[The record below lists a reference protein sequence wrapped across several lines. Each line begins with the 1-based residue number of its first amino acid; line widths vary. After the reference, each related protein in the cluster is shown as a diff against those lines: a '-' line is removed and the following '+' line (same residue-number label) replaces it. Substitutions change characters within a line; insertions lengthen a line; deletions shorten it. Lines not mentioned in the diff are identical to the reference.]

1 MITKPL
7 LHIIIICLS
16 CVSCTSEYEE
26 RLEKARVLKSKMLK
40 IQDEYERLGIS
51 ANQEIEEIE
60 TEIHF
65 HARVSG
71 NEDLFLKE
79 LRID

>member
-1 MITKPL
+1 MMKPL
-7 LHIIIICLS
+7 LLIILICLS
-16 CVSCTSEYEE
+16 CASCTSEYEE
-26 RLEKARVLKSKMLK
+26 RLEKARQLKSKLLR
-40 IQDEYERLGIS
+40 IQEEYERLGIS